1 MKDVKIKIIFEQLNS
16 FIKKYYYNQLIK
28 GSIYVVAILLI
39 FFILLTSIEYFFAF
53 GVLGR
58 TILFWTYI
66 VINIIVFIKLI
77 VIPIL
82 NIFKIGNRI
91 NYNEAAKIVGD
102 HFTEIDDKLLNL
114 LELSEISDEENHLI
128 LASINQKIKKISPIT
143 FKNAIDFT
151 LNKKY
156 LKWAFIPIFILILFF
171 ISGKEY
177 VITESSARIIKHNS
191 FFEPLAPF
199 EYIVLNENL
208 NCNQFDDFSLT
219 IFIEGEQIPSEISIF
234 FNNNKYKMKALG
246 KNKFH
251 FLFKRVA
258 SNINFNF
265 NGGGYIS
272 KPYIIECLLQPKV
285 INMEISVSHPPY
297 TNKGN
302 EFIMNNGDI
311 IVSEGSSIKW
321 NIELQN
327 SNNCLF
333 VINDN
338 IKHEFKEESQL
349 SLKKRIYNSSK
360 YSVITSNINS
370 LCDTL
375 EYSILV
381 VKDEF
386 PKINVKQ
393 SLDSVN
399 NILSFNGIIQ
409 DDYLVNNLQ
418 FHYYLSIDDSI
429 IQFVDTVKINKSNYE
444 QFFYA
449 INLEKLNIKPGQEL
463 NYFFKVWDNDAVNK
477 PKFTKSQTF
486 SYQESSAD
494 ELINKKNQENQKI
507 RRQINQSMKL
517 AEDIQ
522 KEIKDLNKNILEKDK
537 IGWEEK
543 EKAKKILQKQK
554 DLEQKIKQTNERNS
568 KSLKINEKLNA
579 SLIEKQKKL
588 EELMNKVFTDEMK
601 KLLEEMEQQIQE
613 SDKEKLKTLLE
624 KLQDE
629 NSDLEKEL
637 DRELELFKQLEFEQQ
652 VQEAIDKIK
661 EIKKA
666 QENLRD
672 ETLNTK
678 SDLTR
683 EDLVQKQDS
692 ISKKMDSLKKELEE
706 IKKANMELEK
716 KNAIP
721 KTEKLETEISEQML
735 GSKKLLEKGLKR
747 KSNKSQEKAIESI
760 KKLENELEKMQ
771 TESNESRPIEDMQT
785 LRKILDNLIVLSL
798 SQEELMSEVRSTYK
812 GSSKFVQII
821 RKQARLRENSEIIQ
835 DSLYALSKRVLQIQ
849 ATINKEI
856 SSINSN
862 IEKTIKTLELR
873 DINNATKRQQFVMTS
888 TNNLALLLSEILEQ
902 MQKELDSPPSQ
913 CNKPKNCN
921 KPNPNCSKPSMSEL
935 KKAQKKL
942 NEKINKAKKGKKGKK
957 GKGEKKGENRSKELM
972 ELAKNQEQ
980 IRKQLMELRDEMG
993 KNGEKGKIDNIINKM
1008 EENETDIINNR
1019 IIQETINRQEE
1030 ILSKLLEAD
1039 DARRE
1044 QDKDQ
1049 KRESTEWEF
1058 QIDYKNSDFI
1068 DYQKQKNSQ
1077 NEMLKTVPLQL
1088 NPFYKKKVKKYFQN
1102 MTND

>member
-1 MKDVKIKIIFEQLNS
+1 MSDVKIKIIFEQLNS

-28 GSIYVVAILLI
+28 GSIYVVTILLI

-58 TILFWTYI
+58 TILFWSYI
-66 VINIIVFIKLI
+66 VINIIVFVKLI
-77 VIPIL
+77 IIPIL

-91 NYNEAAKIVGD
+91 NYKEAAKIIGN

-128 LASINQKIKKISPIT
+128 LASINQKIKKISPIS

-151 LNKKY
+151 VNKKY
-156 LKWAFIPIFILILFF
+156 LKWAFIPILILILFF

-191 FFEPLAPF
+191 FFEPHAPF
-199 EYIVLNENL
+199 EYTILNENL

-219 IFIEGEQIPSEISIF
+219 VFIKGEQIPSEIFIS
-234 FNNNKYKMKALG
+234 FNNNKYKMNALG

-265 NGGGYIS
+265 NGGGYQS
-272 KPYIIECLLQPKV
+272 KPYSINCLLQPKV
-285 INMEISVSHPPY
+285 INMEINVSHPSY

-302 EFIMNNGDI
+302 EFIKNNGDI
-311 IVSEGSSIKW
+311 IVSEGSSVKW
-321 NIELQN
+321 NIDLKN

-333 VINDN
+333 VINEN
-338 IKHEFKEESQL
+338 IKHEVKDENKLTFQT
-349 SLKKRIYNSSK
+349 RIYNSSK

-370 LCDTL
+370 LSDTL

-381 VKDEF
+381 DKDEF
-386 PKINVKQ
+386 PKINFKQ

-399 NILSFNGIIQ
+399 NKLSFTGIIQ
-409 DDYLVNNLQ
+409 DDYLVNKLE
-418 FHYYLSIDDSI
+418 FHYYLNIDDSI
-429 IQFVDTVKINKSNYE
+429 IQYVDTVKINKSNYE
-444 QFFYA
+444 QFLYA
-449 INLEKLNIKPGQEL
+449 LNLGKLNIMPGQEL
-463 NYFFKVWDNDAVNK
+463 NYFFKVWDNDAVNR

-486 SYQESSAD
+486 SYQESSVD
-494 ELINKKNQENQKI
+494 ELINKKNKENEKI
-507 RRQINQSMKL
+507 KQQINQSMKL

-522 KEIKDLNKNILEKDK
+522 KEIKDLNKNILEKEK

-554 DLEQKIKQTNERNS
+554 DLEQKIKETNERNS
-568 KSLKINEKLNA
+568 INIKTNEKLN
-579 SLIEKQKKL
+579 SSVIEKQKKL
-588 EELMNKVFTDEMK
+588 EELMNKVFSDEMK
-601 KLLEEMEQQIQE
+601 QLLEEMKQLIQE
-613 SDKEKLKTLLE
+613 SDKEKLKNLLE

-629 NSDLEKEL
+629 NRDLEKEL

-661 EIKKA
+661 EIKKE

-672 ETLNTK
+672 ETLNNK
-678 SDLTR
+678 SDLTK
-683 EDLVQKQDS
+683 ENLVQKQDS
-692 ISKKMDSLKKELEE
+692 ISKKMDSLKKELED

-716 KNAIP
+716 KNTIP
-721 KTEKLETEISEQML
+721 KTKKLETEISEGML
-735 GSKKLLEKGLKR
+735 ESKKLLEKGLKR
-747 KSNKSQEKAIESI
+747 KSKKSQEKAIDSI
-760 KKLENELEKMQ
+760 EKLEDELEKMQ
-771 TESNESRPIEDMQT
+771 TESDQSRPIEDMET
-785 LRKILDNLIVLSL
+785 LRKILENLIVLSL
-798 SQEELMSEVRSTYK
+798 NQEELMLEVRSTYK
-812 GSSKFVQII
+812 GSSRFVQII

-849 ATINKEI
+849 STINKEI

-862 IEKTIKTLELR
+862 IEKSIKNLEQR
-873 DINNATKRQQFVMTS
+873 DISNATKRQQFVMTS

-902 MQKELDSPPSQ
+902 MQKELDSPPSK

-942 NEKINKAKKGKKGKK
+942 NEKINKAKNGKKGKEGK
-957 GKGEKKGENRSKELM
+957 GKKKGENRSKELM

-993 KNGEKGKIDNIINKM
+993 KNGEKGKIDNIINQM

-1039 DARRE
+1039 DAKRE

-1049 KRESTEWEF
+1049 KRESTEWKF
-1058 QIDYKNSDFI
+1058 QLDYKNNDFI
-1068 DYQKQKNSQ
+1068 EYQKQKNSQ